1 MTRKTYVGHY
11 LNVSFDGELCR
22 HAAECVRGM
31 PEVFDTSR
39 RPWIDPG
46 QVGTQEDSERLRRV
60 IGRCPSG
67 ALEAHEGQSAES
79 APPSDRWPP
88 A

>member
-1 MTRKTYVGHY
+1 MARRTYSGPIVD
-11 LNVSFDGELCR
+11 VSFDGELCR

-31 PEVFDTSR
+31 PRVFDVDR

-46 QVGTQEDSERLRRV
+46 QASTGRSAQVLRDV

-67 ALEAHEGQSAES
+67 ALEVVEH
-79 APPSDRWPP
+79 
-88 A
+88 